1 MAVAAIPTPQP
12 RPSAVTVAVIDGL
25 PLFRDALVR
34 LVRKDVTL
42 ALAGEAATAP
52 EALALLREC
61 RPRVALVDLE
71 LPTLDGERVLS
82 LADVERLDTRF
93 VVVAGRF
100 EPGRAYELIA
110 QGAHGC
116 VTRSADGDE
125 LARAIRTVAAGA
137 SYLAADVQDAVS
149 SEIRFR
155 AKDDRPLLSPRE
167 LEILRRI
174 ADGQG
179 PRAIADV
186 MYLGL
191 STVKTHV
198 KNLYDK
204 LGVSDRAA
212 AVKVGYQRGLLE

>member
-1 MAVAAIPTPQP
+1 MAVAAIPRPQP
-12 RPSAVTVAVIDGL
+12 RQSAITVAVIDGL

-34 LVRKDVTL
+34 LVRHDVAL

-52 EALALLREC
+52 EALALLREH
-61 RPRVALVDLE
+61 RPRIALVDLE
-71 LPTLDGERVLS
+71 LLTLDSERMLS
-82 LADVERLDTRF
+82 LARVERLDTRF

-110 QGAHGC
+110 RGASGC

-125 LARAIRTVAAGA
+125 LARAIHTVAAGA
-137 SYLAADVQDAVS
+137 SYLAADAQDAIS
-149 SEIRFR
+149 REIRLR
-155 AKDDRPLLSPRE
+155 TDDGWPVLSPRE

-179 PRAIADV
+179 PRAIAGA

-198 KNLYDK
+198 RNLYGK

-212 AVKVGYQRGLLE
+212 AVKVAYQRGLLD

>member
-1 MAVAAIPTPQP
+1 MAVAAIPAPKP

-25 PLFRDALVR
+25 PLF
-34 LVRKDVTL
+34 
-42 ALAGEAATAP
+42 
-52 EALALLREC
+52 
-61 RPRVALVDLE
+61 RVALVDLE

-82 LADVERLDTRF
+82 LADVERLDTLF

-155 AKDDRPLLSPRE
+155 AKDDR
-167 LEILRRI
+167 
-174 ADGQG
+174 
-179 PRAIADV
+179 
-186 MYLGL
+186 
-191 STVKTHV
+191 
-198 KNLYDK
+198 
-204 LGVSDRAA
+204 
-212 AVKVGYQRGLLE
+212 